1 MKTLAAAT
9 GLALSIC
16 LSPASAASVYRCS
29 DGQGHVT
36 FTRHGCPA
44 NEHTQRQDATNQ
56 PPGSG
61 RAVPLAKPAARRR
74 DRRQADDSL
83 TVVGEREDGCGNR
96 LTPRERRS
104 AIIAQRVR
112 PGMTRADVES
122 TFGKPDAIS
131 SRNGQLQYRYSNDK
145 DRSRTVNFDE
155 QGCVRGKR

>member
-29 DGQGHVT
+29 DAQGHVT

-44 NEHTQRQDATNQ
+44 NEHAQRQDATNQ
-56 PPGSG
+56 RPGSG
-61 RAVPLAKPAARRR
+61 RAVPLARPSARRR
-74 DRRQADDSL
+74 DESQTANSL

-96 LTPRERRS
+96 LSRRERRS
-104 AIIAQRVR
+104 AVIAQHIR
-112 PGMTRADVES
+112 PGMSRADVES
-122 TFGKPDAIS
+122 TFGKPDTIS
-131 SRNGQLQYRYSNDK
+131 SRNGQIQYRYSSDK
-145 DRSRTVNFDE
+145 GRSRTVNFDE